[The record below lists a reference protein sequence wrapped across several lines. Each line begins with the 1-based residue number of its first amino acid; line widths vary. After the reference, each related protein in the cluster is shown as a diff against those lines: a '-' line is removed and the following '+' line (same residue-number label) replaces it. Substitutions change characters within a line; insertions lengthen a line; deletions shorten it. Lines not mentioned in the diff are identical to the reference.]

1 MAEKS
6 LTSVSIL
13 IVEDEVLI
21 ALDLSHTFRAAGAEI
36 VGPAGTADD
45 ALTLLSERQIDAAVV
60 DVNLGEGDSLPI
72 VHALAR
78 TGIPF
83 LYYTGHEAPASLG
96 WPRAK
101 VIKKPALPSALVAAV
116 SELLPSSDTDD

>member
-6 LTSVSIL
+6 LASVSIL

-21 ALDLSHTFRAAGAEI
+21 ALDLSDTFRAAGAEV

-45 ALTLLSERQIDAAVV
+45 ALTLLDEHRIDAAVV
-60 DVNLGEGDSLPI
+60 DVNLGDGDSLPV

-78 TGIPF
+78 TGVPF
-83 LYYTGHEAPASLG
+83 VYYTGHETPASLG

-101 VIKKPALPSALVAAV
+101 VIKKPAVPSVLLTAV
-116 SELLPSSDTDD
+116 SELLPPRDTGG